1 MLIPPGAYT
10 NQLFNID
17 PTYGNALV
25 HLGTINSTM
34 NISLPQTDTWY
45 NNATI
50 ANGGSCVVDG
60 AKRDR
65 EVGLTWGHMSLSS
78 EHLYEHER
86 STIGSKL
93 FKLSSRSP
101 KCNWPIALRRIS
113 V

>member
-10 NQLFNID
+10 NQLCNID

-50 ANGGSCVVDG
+50 ANGSSCVVDG

-65 EVGLTWGHMSLSS
+65 EVGLTWGHISLSS